1 MSASDRVELLVA
13 ADDRTGA
20 LETAGMCAAAGTGP
34 VAVVTVMEDVER
46 QPTMVVDLGTRHLT
60 AMAAGQRAAA
70 MERWA
75 SERAAHK
82 IDSTLRGNWAAELVA
97 RHTVHGR
104 RVLVVPAFPLVGRI
118 CVDGVVLEHGVP
130 VADGSAAFDVR
141 SATRSSRPAD
151 HLRAA
156 GAAEVDLVATPDDVR
171 RWLNGFG
178 ASFAVCDAAS
188 WEDLVAVGQAWGA
201 VDDSAVG
208 DSNVLLAGTA
218 ATIAASLRLGPS
230 HASPFV
236 VTLAAPVLVV
246 CGSVHPVARAQ
257 VKALM
262 GAGAECA
269 SMEGGVQRLVAAL
282 RRGQPGVLSTAMPAG
297 GVAHHEAQGTADR
310 LAAMAL
316 AMVKDV
322 GVQTLIILGG
332 DTAAAMLGPQPVL
345 VGGTVAAGMPWCRRV
360 DGDGPLVITRAGG
373 FGSATSLVELLDMR
387 V

>member
-34 VAVVTVMEDVER
+34 VAVVTVMEDVGR

-130 VADGSAAFDVR
+130 VAD
-141 SATRSSRPAD
+141 
-151 HLRAA
+151 LRAA
-156 GAAEVDLVATPDDVR
+156 GAAEVDLVATPDDVQ

-178 ASFAVCDAAS
+178 ASFAVCDATS

-208 DSNVLLAGTA
+208 ESNVLLAGTA
-218 ATIAASLRLGPS
+218 ATIAASLRPGPS

-282 RRGQPGVLSTAMPAG
+282 RRGQPGVLSTTMPAG

-316 AMVKDV
+316 AMVKDA

-332 DTAAAMLGPQPVL
+332 DTAAAILGPQPVL

-387 V
+387 A